1 MARAKLTDRK
11 LKALKRKGKR
21 YDVMDTEVSGFG
33 VRVSEIG
40 QRTFILVARYP
51 GSSNPNTRRALGEYP
66 TQSLQEA
73 RTKARKWRDLISR
86 PGKTPRP
93 RMSARSVRNY
103 ASTRPPSHPLPRTL
117 LSGT

>member
-40 QRTFILVARYP
+40 QRTLSWSPA
-51 GSSNPNTRRALGEYP
+51 TRAV

-93 RMSARSVRNY
+93 RMSARSVTNY

>member
-40 QRTFILVARYP
+40 QRTFLVARYP
-51 GSSNPNTRRALGEYP
+51 GSSNPNTSG
-66 TQSLQEA
+66 A
-73 RTKARKWRDLISR
+73 RGIPHSEP
-86 PGKTPRP
+86 PGSPYKGKEV
-93 RMSARSVRNY
+93 A
-103 ASTRPPSHPLPRTL
+103 
-117 LSGT
+117 